1 VRDVAHGTQVRVRGS
16 RETAGCPV
24 TACHCLPLLLSVE
37 NVTTK
42 PTDRHTVRRRA
53 LRGEREARLAGKD
66 RTGPGARG
74 QIRLYG
80 RCNIKQSGAWPYC
93 SVACQST
100 PRGTAPA
107 GAASPCDWLTSPLCV
122 LLLVP
127 PSVALPATKPA
138 KNARP
143 GPRFCQEGWGRTKRA
158 MGPRV
163 RGAEGRETLLSL
175 ITWPFLF
182 LFLHTP
188 LPHCC
193 PAVMRAALQLCH
205 VYAALN
211 LNGGHDGAVVR
222 RAGRRPICR
231 VKETTMC

>member
-138 KNARP
+138 RMQDQGP
-143 GPRFCQEGWGRTKRA
+143 GSAKRA
-158 MGPRV
+158 GAAPSERWGQGCEVPRGERLCYHSSPGLSCSYFYIRHCRIV
-163 RGAEGRETLLSL
+163 VQPSCELLSS
-175 ITWPFLF
+175 
-182 LFLHTP
+182 
-188 LPHCC
+188 C
-193 PAVMRAALQLCH
+193 VMYTQR
-205 VYAALN
+205 
-211 LNGGHDGAVVR
+211 
-222 RAGRRPICR
+222 
-231 VKETTMC
+231 